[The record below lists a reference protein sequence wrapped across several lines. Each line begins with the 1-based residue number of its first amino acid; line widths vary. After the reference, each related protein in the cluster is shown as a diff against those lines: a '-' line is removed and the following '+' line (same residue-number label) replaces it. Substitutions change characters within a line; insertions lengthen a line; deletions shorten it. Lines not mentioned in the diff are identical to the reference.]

1 MARAAIIEALYIQRG
16 LMRPVVR
23 YTIGIS
29 ALVQVTAAVPAAVAQ
44 AADPHACTYF
54 QASDLSKITG
64 RKDLVG
70 EGPQASK
77 PGEAGPNT
85 TQCDYLNVTMT
96 VTSNMTPA
104 WFAKDKAALEKS
116 PDRWKV
122 QPLAGLGDEAYYMWD
137 PRPGEYRNVGIVY
150 RAGGKR
156 VTVGQMVSAD
166 QIEST
171 KPVLVQI
178 AKLALPKLK

>member
-1 MARAAIIEALYIQRG
+1 
-16 LMRPVVR
+16 MR
-23 YTIGIS
+23 S
-29 ALVQVTAAVPAAVAQ
+29 AFGFTLGVSVILQVTVAASASDAQ

-54 QASDLSKITG
+54 QASDLLKITG
-64 RKDLVG
+64 RKDVLG

-77 PGEAGPNT
+77 PGETAAGT
-85 TQCDYLNVTMT
+85 TECDFLSISMT

-104 WFAKDKAALEKS
+104 WFARDKTMLEKS

-122 QPLAGLGDEAYYMWD
+122 ESVSGLGDEAYYMWD
-137 PRPGEYRNVGIVY
+137 PRPGSNRNVGIVY

-156 VTVGQMVSAD
+156 VSVGELAESSDSIASA
-166 QIEST
+166 
-171 KPVLVQI
+171 KPMLMQI